1 MKEGVAAQ
9 RADSQRHQEAE
20 EEVEENFVHERDEDD
35 AEQGEQADDGDGDE
49 AADPRCNRAVRKNTS
64 APRDVLQKHLHE
76 SLTVM

>member
-1 MKEGVAAQ
+1 MKEGIAAQ

-64 APRDVLQKHLHE
+64 APRDVLQKHLHK